1 MFVNIATLAAAC
13 ALIVPSLA
21 TPQVS
26 QAPAQQ
32 PTNLAKRCG
41 GCGGWG
47 NGCGGCGGWGCGSCG
62 GWGRFPFASSATNAL
77 NTNCNKAC
85 CNDDTLYVNHK
96 NGNSAC
102 NNVNNFANANVI
114 A

>member
-1 MFVNIATLAAAC
+1 MFVNFATLAAVC
-13 ALIVPSLA
+13 ALIVPSMA
-21 TPQVS
+21 APEVS
-26 QAPAQQ
+26 QAPVQQ
-32 PTNLAKRCG
+32 PASLVKRCG

-47 NGCGGCGGWGCGSCG
+47 NGFG
-62 GWGRFPFASSATNAL
+62 GWGRFPFATSATNAL